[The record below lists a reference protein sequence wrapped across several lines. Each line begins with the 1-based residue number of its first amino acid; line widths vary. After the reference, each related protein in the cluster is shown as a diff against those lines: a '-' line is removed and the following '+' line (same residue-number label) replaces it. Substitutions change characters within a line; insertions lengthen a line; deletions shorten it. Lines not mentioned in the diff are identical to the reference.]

1 MRLVFI
7 IVKKGS
13 HKMPLKNS
21 ILRKKAS
28 AYLVMLEGWLG
39 LVFFFKLLIFCAL
52 TRINF
57 FFTRFDE
64 KKNGAK
70 KNSSSCSRFQEA
82 FNIALFNFVSTIG
95 LNDFLNTGK
104 GFFETVE

>member
-52 TRINF
+52 TRIIF
-57 FFTRFDE
+57 FSRDLT
-64 KKNGAK
+64 KKKIGAK
-70 KNSSSCSRFQEA
+70 KIQVLAADFRR
-82 FNIALFNFVSTIG
+82 LST
-95 LNDFLNTGK
+95 
-104 GFFETVE
+104 

>member
-28 AYLVMLEGWLG
+28 AYLVMLEGCFG
-39 LVFFFKLLIFCAL
+39 LVFFKLLIFCAL
-52 TRINF
+52 THINF
-57 FFTRFDE
+57 FFTQFDE
-64 KKNGAK
+64 KKNWRQ
-70 KNSSSCSRFQEA
+70 NYSSSCSRFQEA

-95 LNDFLNTGK
+95 LNDFLNTSK